1 MNGSLIFGQGGGS
14 GASLCGVR
22 TGYAQAEQ
30 SCLCRIPAYAFG
42 LAAEEANAAN
52 AKAYSQQ
59 IIHIPTILKV
69 FLYFKT
75 MIPDIYLY
83 IKVTD
88 VCSSCLFGSIQVS
101 PAPQFFQ
108 NFACA
113 LYPCRYGHFQIK
125 FRFLAVAFE
134 HTEHAHIVESGRT
147 GGKT

>member
-1 MNGSLIFGQGGGS
+1 MLS
-14 GASLCGVR
+14 AS
-22 TGYAQAEQ
+22 
-30 SCLCRIPAYAFG
+30 PPH
-42 LAAEEANAAN
+42 EEANAAN
-52 AKAYSQQ
+52 AKAYSHQ

-83 IKVTD
+83 TKVTD